1 MEASQPVIHA
11 SNRGFRYGDG
21 LFETMKIENAK
32 IQLATLHFDR
42 LFAGIKLLKFQLP
55 VFITPQHL
63 TETVLQLCE
72 KNKCLASARVRLS
85 VFRGN
90 GSLFDADT
98 PAEYI
103 MECWPLEQAL
113 VSFNEQGLLLD
124 FFPDVKKSCDEFAN
138 LKSTSHLPYVMAAAY
153 AQEKGL
159 DDCLVLNH
167 FGRVADTSIA
177 NIFLIKNKT
186 IYTPSLAEGCIAGVM
201 RQHLI
206 SLLKAKEMEV
216 CETAISLNDV
226 MEADELF
233 VTNAIRGIKWVYHC
247 NEKVFSNNVLKLLMQ
262 ELNYLLS

>member
-1 MEASQPVIHA
+1 MEASQPVIHT

-21 LFETMKIENAK
+21 LFETMKIENGK
-32 IQLATLHFDR
+32 IQLANLHFDR

-63 TETVLQLCE
+63 TEMVIQLCE
-72 KNKCLASARVRLS
+72 KNNCLASARVRLS
-85 VFRGN
+85 VFRSR

-103 MECWPLEQAL
+103 VECWPLEKAFI
-113 VSFNEQGLLLD
+113 SFNEQGLCID
-124 FFPDVKKSCDEFAN
+124 IFTDVKKSCDVFAN
-138 LKSTSHLPYVMAAAY
+138 LKSTSHLPYVMAAVY
-153 AQEKGL
+153 AQKKGL

-167 FGRVADTSIA
+167 FGSVADTSIA

-186 IYTPSLAEGCIAGVM
+186 IYTPSLTEGCIAGVM

-206 SLLKAKEMEV
+206 SLLKAKGMQV

-233 VTNAIRGIKWVYHC
+233 VTNAIRGIKWVYRC
-247 NEKVFSNNVLKLLMQ
+247 AEKVYSNMFLQNLIQKL
-262 ELNYLLS
+262 Y

>member
-1 MEASQPVIHA
+1 M
-11 SNRGFRYGDG
+11 
-21 LFETMKIENAK
+21 
-32 IQLATLHFDR
+32 
-42 LFAGIKLLKFQLP
+42 
-55 VFITPQHL
+55 
-63 TETVLQLCE
+63 
-72 KNKCLASARVRLS
+72 
-85 VFRGN
+85 
-90 GSLFDADT
+90 
-98 PAEYI
+98 
-103 MECWPLEQAL
+103 
-113 VSFNEQGLLLD
+113 
-124 FFPDVKKSCDEFAN
+124 
-138 LKSTSHLPYVMAAAY
+138 
-153 AQEKGL
+153 
-159 DDCLVLNH
+159 LNH